1 MEIWDIYDK
10 DKKLTGRT
18 MVRDDW
24 NMAPGDYH
32 LTVLGVVQRPDGRYL
47 INQRKL
53 DKPWGAG
60 WWEIPGGGVLHGET
74 SEEAILRE
82 VGEETGLDLSD
93 ATVELAFTYES
104 VSPEEK
110 NNYFVDIYKVH
121 LDFDDADVHT
131 QEEEVEGHLIAT
143 AEEIRAFG
151 EQGIFLHYSRLK
163 PLFEET

>member
-60 WWEIPGGGVLHGET
+60 WW
-74 SEEAILRE
+74 E